1 MPDFFQAGDK
11 SFMDDFGPAS
21 FGKFRQ
27 KNNEAASK
35 DTGVKRLLIEEKLPQ
50 LPQQPQQPQQP
61 GRVQRKKVPSAARSA
76 SNPFDRSK
84 FDPFSEMSKE

>member
-1 MPDFFQAGDK
+1 
-11 SFMDDFGPAS
+11 MDDFGPAS

-27 KNNEAASK
+27 KGNEAAAK

-50 LPQQPQQPQQP
+50 LPQLPQQPQQPQQP
-61 GRVQRKKVPSAARSA
+61 GRLQRKKVPSAARSA

-84 FDPFSEMSKE
+84 FDPFSEMAKE